1 MAKLVKLKNGATL
14 LYKKRRM
21 KCVSVAAGFVYG
33 ENRNNYSEPT
43 AHFCEHMLFQETTK
57 HNKEELK
64 ILAQQT
70 FSSNYN
76 AFTETSSLFFQFL
89 RANEMFEKAME
100 LSSEMLLETKF
111 SPQLVKNEKGVI
123 QQELVGGLNNPQ
135 KQYYFTTQE
144 NIGNKYAYKT
154 AVLGSGEEISQIKA
168 KDLQKFRDEVFI
180 SQNFIIS
187 MVGDISLFKA
197 KHLAN
202 KYFVSKLKSN
212 LSYPVNRE
220 IDVFVEKPGNLC
232 VNYFPLNKVKGSVS
246 FKFPVLDEKRFQIVN
261 MMCYLLTG
269 IGGDF
274 FELLRSKGL
283 SYHCRVC
290 INKYTDRNFLL
301 FEFDCSTENVNKI
314 IDQIGK
320 LIHKLKT
327 EKFDET
333 RLDFIKNDVEY
344 RKKEKTKNK
353 FDESQ
358 KLLHS
363 YLYDGTKYFTK
374 KANNRVKKLFNS
386 VTADDILNLSKEIFS
401 TPENVY
407 VAILTGQKDNDYYS
421 YEKIQKIV
429 TGKSSAKSKS
439 EPVKNL
445 KQQKNNKQSKN
456 NKKGK

>member
-21 KCVSVAAGFVYG
+21 KCVSVAAGFVFG

-64 ILAQQT
+64 TLAQQI
-70 FSSNYN
+70 FSYKN
-76 AFTETSSLFFQFL
+76 AFTNTNRLYFVFS
-89 RANEMFEKAME
+89 RANEMLEKAME

-123 QQELVGGLNNPQ
+123 QQELVRALNNPQ
-135 KQYYFTTQE
+135 RQYYYTTQE
-144 NIGNKYAYKT
+144 NIGNKYCYNT
-154 AVLGSGEEISQIKA
+154 AILGSEEEISQIKA

-197 KHLAN
+197 KRLAN

-212 LSYPVNRE
+212 PSYPVNRE
-220 IDVFVEKPGNLC
+220 TDVFVEKPGNLC
-232 VNYFPLNKVKGSVS
+232 VNYFPLNKVTGNVS
-246 FKFPVLDEKRFQIVN
+246 FKITDFDDKKMEILS
-261 MMCYLLTG
+261 MMAYLLNG

-274 FELLRSKGL
+274 HECLRDKGL
-283 SYHCRVC
+283 VYSCGFF
-290 INKYTDRNFLL
+290 NKIYPDRMYAMFQ
-301 FEFDCSTENVNKI
+301 FESSQENVNKI

-333 RLDFIKNDVEY
+333 RLDFIKKNKEY
-344 RKKEKTKNK
+344 RKKESSIDKSS
-353 FDESQ
+353 EGQ
-358 KLLHS
+358 KLFNA
-363 YLYDGTKYFTK
+363 YLQDGTKYFTK

-386 VTADDILNLSKEIFS
+386 VTADDILNLSNEIFS

-429 TGKSSAKSKS
+429 TGKSGEKSKS
-439 EPVKNL
+439 KTVKN
-445 KQQKNNKQSKN
+445 SK
-456 NKKGK
+456 

>member
-21 KCVSVAAGFVYG
+21 KCVSVAAGFVFG

-64 ILAQQT
+64 RLTQQI

-76 AFTETSSLFFQFL
+76 AFAETSSLFFQFL
-89 RANEMFEKAME
+89 RANKMFEKALE

-111 SPQLVKNEKGVI
+111 SPRLVKNEKGVI
-123 QQELVGGLNNPQ
+123 QQELVHALSNTQRKNIIMRDQNRGLKYSN
-135 KQYYFTTQE
+135 KTQ
-144 NIGNKYAYKT
+144 
-154 AVLGSGEEISQIKA
+154 VLGSAEEISQIKA

-180 SQNFIIS
+180 SQNFIFSI
-187 MVGDISLFKA
+187 VGDISLFKA
-197 KHLAN
+197 KRLSN

-212 LSYPVNRE
+212 PSYPVNRE

-232 VNYFPLNKVKGSVS
+232 INHYNSKEKIIGSIS
-246 FKFPVLDEKRFQIVN
+246 FKFPVFDEKKFQIVN

-290 INKYTDRNFLL
+290 INKYIDRNFLV
-301 FEFDCSTENVNKI
+301 FEFESSSDNVNKI

-358 KLLHS
+358 SLLRA
-363 YLYDGTKYFTK
+363 YLQDGTKYFTK
-374 KANNRVKKLFNS
+374 KANKRVKKLFNS
-386 VTADDILNLSKEIFS
+386 VTADDILNLSNEIFS

-429 TGKSSAKSKS
+429 TGKSGEK
-439 EPVKNL
+439 VK
-445 KQQKNNKQSKN
+445 KTK
-456 NKKGK
+456 